1 MIRWIIDSS
10 LRLRFLILVLA
21 IVLTVFGF
29 TELRKMP
36 VDVYPEFNPPLVEV
50 QTEALG
56 LSAAEV
62 ESLITLPM
70 EADLLNGVAWLDQ
83 LYSESVAGLS
93 RVLLIFEPGSDEL
106 LVRQMVQERLTQ
118 AHALPNVSKPP
129 VMLQPLSASNRVMM
143 VGLSS
148 TDLSLIDMSVVAHWN
163 IRPKLMGLPGV
174 ANVAIWGQRDQQLQ
188 VQVDPKTLHEKG
200 VTLDQI
206 IETSGEALWVS
217 PLSYLESSS
226 PGTAGWIDT
235 PNQRLSIQHILP
247 IISPEDLA
255 KVPVI
260 DETNLL
266 LGDVAKI
273 VTDHQPLIG
282 DAILNDGIGLLMV
295 VEKFPGASAIEV
307 TKAVEQAFQDL
318 APGLTGITV
327 DTTVF
332 RPANYIEVALGN
344 LTNTLTVAG
353 ILVVV
358 ALLFLFFN
366 WRMALVSALTIGI
379 SLVLGTYVLYLCGV
393 PTLNMMVLAG
403 LALALVV
410 IIDDAIVDVDNI
422 ARRLRQQRLAGND
435 KSTFATVLDAVMESR
450 STAFFATLAL
460 VVAVMPIYFMQG
472 LAGSFL
478 QPLVVTYLW
487 VVITSLVVGMV
498 VAHGLALLLLD
509 NAKDPGRYVQ
519 RASPV
524 LSALEKVYTGIVGIT
539 LRSPMVALSMALA
552 FIMVGLLAFLIQS
565 RTLLPAINQTELLV
579 RWNAA
584 PGTSRTQMNRSIGQ
598 ASNELRTIPG
608 VRTVGAHVGRAI
620 TGDQVVSI
628 NAGEIWVSLDT
639 AADHAAAMKA
649 IRETVA
655 GYPGLLTEVQLYQPE
670 LTDDA
675 LLGAT
680 KDLTV
685 RVYGHEEAVLVEKVQ
700 EISKLL
706 VEQVPGLVDVQAEL
720 PVQEPEV
727 QIEVNLANAE
737 KHQVKPGEVRRQAS
751 ALISGIQVGNLYQEQ
766 KVFDVVVWGEPAL
779 RNSVTNLQNMLIDTP
794 NGQVALKEVAEVR
807 IVPATTIIRRDKVA
821 RFLDVTANLNG
832 TSLAAATTA
841 INEKLAALTFPL
853 EHHAEVLAESAA
865 RAAARQQTLYFVLA
879 ALFGIF
885 LLVQAVT
892 QKWSMA
898 ALTFVTLPMAL
909 TGGAIAALLGGGGFT
924 LGALFGFFAILAIAL
939 RHTFASIKHFQQ
951 LEQETGLPFGLDL
964 VNRGSSD
971 RFGPI
976 LVTTITTI
984 LAFAPFIFLGNI
996 AGHEMV
1002 RPMAAVIIGGLIT
1015 SALFNLLVVPSLYL
1029 RYGQVTETE
1038 FVDALNKEPASGF
1051 AAAD

>member
-1 MIRWIIDSS
+1 MIRGIIESS

-21 IVLTVFGF
+21 IVLSVYGF

-188 VQVDPKTLHEKG
+188 VQVDPKTLNEKG
-200 VTLDQI
+200 VTLDQV

-266 LGDVAKI
+266 LGDVATI

-282 DAILNDGIGLLMV
+282 DAILNNGIGLLMV
-295 VEKFPGASAIEV
+295 IEKFPGASAIEV
-307 TKAVEQAFQDL
+307 TKAVEKAFQDL

-332 RPANYIEVALGN
+332 RPANYIELALGN

-358 ALLFLFFN
+358 ALLFLFLN
-366 WRMALVSALTIGI
+366 WRMALVSTLTIII
-379 SLVLGTYVLYLCGV
+379 SLVLGVYVLYLSGV

-410 IIDDAIVDVDNI
+410 IIDDAIVDIDNI
-422 ARRLRQQRLAGND
+422 ARRLRQQRAAGNN
-435 KSTFATVLDAVMESR
+435 KSGFDTALEAVLESR
-450 STAFFATLAL
+450 GTAFFATLAL
-460 VVAVMPIYFMQG
+460 IVAVMPIYFMQG

-478 QPLVVTYLW
+478 QPLVVAYLW
-487 VVITSLVVGMV
+487 AVITSLVVGMV
-498 VAHGLALLLLD
+498 VAHGLALLLPRSRPAMS
-509 NAKDPGRYVQ
+509 NAPRQ
-519 RASPV
+519 FSV
-524 LSALEKVYTGIVGIT
+524 L
-539 LRSPMVALSMALA
+539 
-552 FIMVGLLAFLIQS
+552 
-565 RTLLPAINQTELLV
+565 
-579 RWNAA
+579 
-584 PGTSRTQMNRSIGQ
+584 
-598 ASNELRTIPG
+598 
-608 VRTVGAHVGRAI
+608 
-620 TGDQVVSI
+620 
-628 NAGEIWVSLDT
+628 
-639 AADHAAAMKA
+639 
-649 IRETVA
+649 
-655 GYPGLLTEVQLYQPE
+655 
-670 LTDDA
+670 
-675 LLGAT
+675 
-680 KDLTV
+680 
-685 RVYGHEEAVLVEKVQ
+685 
-700 EISKLL
+700 
-706 VEQVPGLVDVQAEL
+706 
-720 PVQEPEV
+720 
-727 QIEVNLANAE
+727 
-737 KHQVKPGEVRRQAS
+737 
-751 ALISGIQVGNLYQEQ
+751 
-766 KVFDVVVWGEPAL
+766 
-779 RNSVTNLQNMLIDTP
+779 
-794 NGQVALKEVAEVR
+794 
-807 IVPATTIIRRDKVA
+807 
-821 RFLDVTANLNG
+821 
-832 TSLAAATTA
+832 
-841 INEKLAALTFPL
+841 
-853 EHHAEVLAESAA
+853 
-865 RAAARQQTLYFVLA
+865 
-879 ALFGIF
+879 
-885 LLVQAVT
+885 
-892 QKWSMA
+892 
-898 ALTFVTLPMAL
+898 
-909 TGGAIAALLGGGGFT
+909 
-924 LGALFGFFAILAIAL
+924 
-939 RHTFASIKHFQQ
+939 
-951 LEQETGLPFGLDL
+951 
-964 VNRGSSD
+964 
-971 RFGPI
+971 
-976 LVTTITTI
+976 
-984 LAFAPFIFLGNI
+984 
-996 AGHEMV
+996 
-1002 RPMAAVIIGGLIT
+1002 
-1015 SALFNLLVVPSLYL
+1015 
-1029 RYGQVTETE
+1029 
-1038 FVDALNKEPASGF
+1038 
-1051 AAAD
+1051 